1 MSALYLWKLALL
13 ALAVVVNWRKENTA
27 VRLAASVTITLGS
40 VVIAIADAAVGN
52 GYVALGWVLNAMLY
66 AYGSAS
72 EYWKLFH
79 DAADQESKWA
89 WREWR
94 EREYEKK
101 RQRELPVLQLFSG
114 EIPAEEHEP
123 KGTLIAEQQL
133 PRDWLSVEGIGFSVA
148 TKPNKG
154 TIH

>member
-1 MSALYLWKLALL
+1 MTLLFMLKGIVWLLIFPANWGDGSSVVKLLS
-13 ALAVVVNWRKENTA
+13 N
-27 VRLAASVTITLGS
+27 VTIS
-40 VVIAIADAAVGN
+40 VMSIGFAIADSAN
-52 GYVALGWVLNAMLY
+52 GDGAPIGWLLCAMLY
-66 AYGSAS
+66 AYSSGDQ
-72 EYWKLFH
+72 YWKLFH

-114 EIPAEEHEP
+114 EIPAEGHEP